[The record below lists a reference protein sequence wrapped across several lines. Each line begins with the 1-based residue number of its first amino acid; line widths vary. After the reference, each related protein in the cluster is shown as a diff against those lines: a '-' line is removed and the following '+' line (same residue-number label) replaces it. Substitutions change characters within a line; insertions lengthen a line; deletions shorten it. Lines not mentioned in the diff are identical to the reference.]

1 MFNNIIFLGGIH
13 GVGKGTFCSK
23 VKELLDIEHLSASEL
38 LRWAE
43 VNAEPRNKLVADIPS
58 MQGRLILGL
67 HQRVE
72 PTRKYLLDGHFCL
85 FDSKGKVELVPFD
98 TFSKID
104 PILISVLT
112 AEPEAIVRRL
122 TERDGKAYDLQV
134 IRQMQE
140 EEITYG
146 KWVAGKLNKPFL
158 VMERDEQVLVDA
170 INTI

>member
-1 MFNNIIFLGGIH
+1 MFKNIIFIGGIH
-13 GVGKGTFCSK
+13 GVGKGTICSK
-23 VKELLDIEHLSASEL
+23 VKEVLEIEHLSASEL
-38 LRWAE
+38 LKWNE
-43 VNAEPRNKLVADIPS
+43 VNEDPKNKLVADIPS
-58 MQGRLILGL
+58 MQDRLIMGL
-67 HQRVE
+67 RERVE
-72 PTRKYLLDGHFCL
+72 PNRKYLLDGHFCL
-85 FDSKGKVELVPFD
+85 FDGKGKVEHVPFD

-122 TERDGKAYDLQV
+122 TERDSKAYDLQL

-158 VMERDEQVLVDA
+158 VMEGDEQVFIDA
-170 INTI
+170 INEI